1 MRLWVRSLA
10 LLSGL
15 RIWHCGGLWCRL
27 QMWLRSGMAV
37 AVPVVWA
44 GSCRSNWTPSLGNS
58 ICCGSDPR
66 KDQKKK
72 KKRNISFQIKVLQ
85 KEEHIW
91 SGIQASEAHCK
102 HLVPTEHLAVS
113 SSISLVRRD
122 AYVGKKRRADFLA
135 DHHWVWCFFTE

>member
-1 MRLWVRSLA
+1 MRTDFIPGRAPWVKRS
-10 LLSGL
+10 S
-15 RIWHCGGLWCRL
+15 
-27 QMWLRSGMAV
+27 V
-37 AVPVVWA
+37 AVSCGVGHRHGSNPVLLWLWHRLLVTTALIRPLAWE
-44 GSCRSNWTPSLGNS
+44 TPYAVGVTLE
-58 ICCGSDPR
+58 
-66 KDQKKK
+66 KTKK